1 MDKKLNTTIPI
12 LNRAM
17 NCKLLSP
24 TRSNFN
30 LYHSLPKLPYHVMP
44 KFLSLYDFYNDA
56 RRILMRFGRLIIFS
70 LLLFALSFGWAGGTS
85 VIQGLL
91 PSLPSSKSIT
101 TQLSTSWERTYRIL
115 ALKSA
120 VDEKL
125 NKKNYVKIQ
134 YIPLFMQQ
142 SIVAVEDNRFYRHV
156 GFDIEGIL
164 RAMLVN
170 MQTGTFTEGGSTITQ
185 QLIKNLFLSQEK
197 TYGRKAEEFI
207 LAIDMELRY
216 SKDEILEMYLNSI
229 YFGSGAY
236 GIGDASKI
244 YFDKAPVNL
253 TLAECS
259 LLAGLPTAPSLN
271 SPYVNFNAAKQR
283 QAIVLSVMTRHG
295 YIGSQLAEETRLVPI
310 WLAH

>member
-1 MDKKLNTTIPI
+1 
-12 LNRAM
+12 
-17 NCKLLSP
+17 
-24 TRSNFN
+24 
-30 LYHSLPKLPYHVMP
+30 
-44 KFLSLYDFYNDA
+44 
-56 RRILMRFGRLIIFS
+56 MRFGRLIIFS

-85 VIQGLL
+85 FLHGLL
-91 PSLPSSKSIT
+91 PAMPSSKSIT
-101 TQLSTSWERTYRIL
+101 NELSSSWQRSYRII

-120 VDEKL
+120 VEAKL
-125 NKKNYVKIQ
+125 NKKNYTKIQ
-134 YIPLFMQQ
+134 YIPLTMQQ
-142 SIVAVEDNRFYRHV
+142 SIVAIEDNRFYRHV

-236 GIGDASKI
+236 GIGDAARI
-244 YFDKAPVNL
+244 YFDKSPVNL
-253 TLAECS
+253 NLAES
-259 LLAGLPTAPSLN
+259 TLLAGLPTAPSLN
-271 SPYVNFNAAKQR
+271 SPYVDFDAAKKR

-295 YIGSQLAEETRLVPI
+295 YIGSHLAEEARLAPI
-310 WLAH
+310 HLAH